1 VIESDFV
8 GWLTMAMSAP
18 SPIDELKTLSQY
30 RGVEEVEDQA
40 VAALSIS
47 INRHLHE
54 SDQGFAL
61 LFMMSA
67 VVYLDL
73 KRASALVAPLSE
85 ALSEAL
91 RADQLPPLEQVFA
104 RSVFRALHEGQSF
117 EPELL
122 FEEHQL
128 FAEQHARLLQ
138 GGHHEA
144 LSSLCAGMLDSYAGS
159 RPAHL
164 SAGTLQVSVD
174 ELMDEPS
181 LTLNEEAPTNI
192 LSEEPLHEQSF
203 ASHEALTQL
212 TPAEGLERT
221 ESRAPSASPQLRLN
235 VPLDS
240 LEEQLEPEPRPS
252 SPFIER
258 LQMNTAEL
266 DFLKKESLALEAL
279 RLAEEAQ
286 AHALAAQ
293 REAQRTHQ
301 EASEARLR
309 AEARA
314 QAEQAERA
322 EQAKRERAE
331 QTQRAQAA
339 QYQAAQPS
347 PYIGQGA
354 QVPQAQ
360 AFQLP
365 QAQPLQAPQAQP
377 FQAPQAQPFQAPQAQ
392 PFSGQ
397 SSSPYHAAQAPEPSP
412 FGNHGFNA
420 APRHIIGGLSA
431 ELPAMLMRQ
440 FRPAPP
446 ALLKLMA
453 IQALAAIFTLIFAFQ
468 IGTHYFWI
476 GALLLISSLLTYQG
490 KRFAWQLSVLCCVL
504 HGLYMIMRL
513 SSPDFPIY
521 LKSPALYLIALGMMG
536 LGAALLREPIR
547 VHFKSTKRF

>member
-1 VIESDFV
+1 MIESDFV

-18 SPIDELKTLSQY
+18 SPIEVLKTLSQY
-30 RGVEEVEDQA
+30 RGIEEVEDQA

-47 INRHLHE
+47 LNRHLHE

-192 LSEEPLHEQSF
+192 LSEAPLHEQSF
-203 ASHEALTQL
+203 ASHEALTEL
-212 TPAEGLERT
+212 TPAEGLERS
-221 ESRAPSASPQLRLN
+221 ESPASSASPHIRLN
-235 VPLDS
+235 VSLDS

-309 AEARA
+309 AEARTQA
-314 QAEQAERA
+314 ELAQQEQAEQARRARA
-322 EQAKRERAE
+322 EQA
-331 QTQRAQAA
+331 QRAQAA

-347 PYIGQGA
+347 AHIGQGA
-354 QVPQAQ
+354 QFPQAE
-360 AFQLP
+360 AFQL
-365 QAQPLQAPQAQP
+365 
-377 FQAPQAQPFQAPQAQ
+377 PQAQPFQAPQAQ

-446 ALLKLMA
+446 ALLKLMV
-453 IQALAAIFTLIFAFQ
+453 IQALAAVFTLIFAFQ
-468 IGTHYFWI
+468 IGAHYFWI
-476 GALLLISSLLTYQG
+476 GALLLISSLLAYQG
-490 KRFAWQLSVLCCVL
+490 KRFAWQLSVLCCAL